1 MDKHKCKSNRD
12 STREKQPSKVKRF
25 MRKTLPVAEAAL
37 SVALL
42 TGAVSGCERSYG
54 RQGCGDAYEDFVQ
67 DLPMNEGDTVSVGN
81 ITVRL
86 TEITDSEIKYD
97 FLCGGEVIA
106 SNSRSRDC
114 FYDPEATVA
123 LQTDFEGFTVLI
135 LQDNADFE
143 NKKVDLTIIVA
154 PTVG

>member
-1 MDKHKCKSNRD
+1 MDKHKCKSSSD
-12 STREKQPSKVKRF
+12 ETREKPSKIQKF
-25 MRKTLPVAEAAL
+25 MRKTLPIAEAAL
-37 SVALL
+37 SVALIA
-42 TGAVSGCERSYG
+42 GAVSGCEKSYG
-54 RQGCGDAYEDFVQ
+54 RQGCGDVYEDFVQ
-67 DLPMNEGDTVSVGN
+67 DRPTTEGDEVSVGN

-86 TEITDSEIKYD
+86 TEITDTEIKYD

-106 SNSRSRDC
+106 SNSRSRDF

-143 NKKVDLTIIVA
+143 NKSVDLTIIVS
-154 PTVG
+154 PTVD